1 MITSN
6 KIQMYI
12 SQPSDTQLGM
22 YEVAKY
28 SEENSNY
35 IPIKGETYLTKAVAD
50 GRANELNK
58 EE

>member
-28 SEENSNY
+28 SEKDNNY
-35 IPIKGETYLTKAVAD
+35 IPITGEIYPTKSAAD
-50 GRANELNK
+50 RRANELNK

>member
-1 MITSN
+1 MSN
-6 KIQMYI
+6 KIQLYV

-28 SEENSNY
+28 SEEDSNY
-35 IPIKGETYLTKAVAD
+35 IPIKGEIYPTKAAAD

>member
-1 MITSN
+1 
-6 KIQMYI
+6 MYI

-35 IPIKGETYLTKAVAD
+35 IPIKGEIYLTKAVAD